1 MSASSER
8 ASPVE
13 KFLGAQAASGGPFA
27 LLGVRPDDC
36 EEDRV
41 LVALNTRLDAL
52 SRHPHRDTPEGGE
65 VVLALHAAAAQLLD
79 PSMRRRLIEQWAGSA
94 EADTQR
100 EKSDI
105 ASEILAPAPPPT
117 VAPIPE
123 PATLAAL
130 DTGMRRLEI
139 EAIRV
144 LGMSGGWSPQAL
156 HRIMQ
161 IALAHGYNSN
171 DAAVVIRSL
180 ARTSAP
186 SLPRESVSPT
196 GAAVVMPGSPSSAPR
211 PRVAAEAPTPSQDPR
226 SVPAAAPEQSQD
238 EPPRVNAARASN
250 RALAIVF
257 LCVSAALIAGI
268 TGVIYL
274 VEALAI
280 GVGKPAEPVVV
291 EPPPAP
297 DSIIALGDPV
307 DEPPPAPTT
316 TAQKPDTPTTK
327 PADAH
332 DAAHEMRRAASL
344 ASNSPVAALD
354 RLEPAID
361 AMSARWTS
369 LSPEELVASQQSLIE
384 IAYACTRSPENAQ
397 RLVSILSRP
406 LAESARTPDPTAR
419 QITGSAWSSGVL
431 TRLLGEREL
440 PQVIADLTNN
450 ALNAAL
456 GTSRP
461 AGDNTFRHGALAMLA
476 SWRAPLAARPA
487 LAPWEAWT
495 EASAALDTKDQP
507 ARNQRLIGALDAV
520 LANGPDPL
528 GDEATT
534 QTISLLVR
542 SLTWRPGDESRPRL
556 LAWFRDTRITTN
568 DLRAITYSL
577 SREANAVGI
586 DVTMVVPLSASTQV
600 KRSIAARIAEA
611 WGLDQ
616 TESQAALISEWS
628 SLARAV
634 LTAPEPSSEPDLLS
648 ATAGVAR
655 VNAWASWIWRGHA
668 DAARADMSR
677 DISNSAP
684 PTPPASSG
692 QRLFGDAAVILA
704 TKDWAERYLDAKR
717 NIPIRLALLD
727 EAVNRQLT
735 ATDADLIARDA
746 FREDRAA
753 VRKRAQQLVAHHA
766 SDPVMVNAVL
776 EVMPDMR
783 PTQETSEMIEVVTS
797 HRLPPVTAERWERS
811 ARRALVERLLELVA
825 RDGSFASI
833 DFQAERLTFSYA
845 QRAATTPDA
854 ALPLEKSPP
863 ELLVGL
869 EWTRLRAEA
878 QRSVRPDALPLT
890 LTGIEHARSERLR
903 VARGVV
909 QIFQAQQ
916 LAVLDTLAYIV
927 AAENPDKQ
935 SATME
940 LLTRIDAKRGS
951 SPHILQQ
958 ILAVE
963 RGITELW
970 IMRFGEST
978 NAAN

>member
-41 LVALNTRLDAL
+41 LVALNARLDTL

-79 PSMRRRLIEQWAGSA
+79 PSMRRRLIGQWTGNSEP
-94 EADTQR
+94 EARRD
-100 EKSDI
+100 EASV
-105 ASEILAPAPPPT
+105 ASEVLAPVPPPIAVQT
-117 VAPIPE
+117 LESA
-123 PATLAAL
+123 ALAAL
-130 DTGMRRLEI
+130 DSGMRRLEI

-180 ARTSAP
+180 ARTSMPA
-186 SLPRESVSPT
+186 LPRESVSPT
-196 GAAVVMPGSPSSAPR
+196 GAAVVMPASPSDAPR
-211 PRVAAEAPTPSQDPR
+211 PQVAAAPPAQAPR
-226 SVPAAAPEQSQD
+226 PAPAAAAEEAHD
-238 EPPRVNAARASN
+238 EPPRINAARASN
-250 RALAIVF
+250 RALAIIF

-274 VEALAI
+274 VEALAN
-280 GVGKPAEPVVV
+280 GTGKPAGSVAV
-291 EPPPAP
+291 ELPPAP
-297 DSIIALGDPV
+297 DPIVALDDPI
-307 DEPPPAPTT
+307 DEPLPAPTS
-316 TAQKPDTPTTK
+316 TAHATEARATSPS
-327 PADAH
+327 DAH
-332 DAAHEMRRAASL
+332 GAAHEMRRAASL

-361 AMSARWTS
+361 AMSAHWTS

-397 RLVSILSRP
+397 RLVAVLSRP
-406 LAESARTPDPTAR
+406 LAESARAPDPTAR
-419 QITGSAWSSGVL
+419 QVAGSAWSSGVL

-440 PQVIADLTNN
+440 PQLIADLSNN

-461 AGDNTFRHGALAMLA
+461 AGDTTFRHGALAMLA
-476 SWRAPLAARPA
+476 SWRAPLSARPA

-495 EASAALDTKDQP
+495 EVSAALDTKDQT

-568 DLRAITYSL
+568 DLRAVTYSL
-577 SREANAVGI
+577 SREASAVGI
-586 DVTMVVPLSASTQV
+586 DVTMVVPLGASSQV

-616 TESQAALISEWS
+616 AESQAALIAEWS

-634 LTAPEPSSEPDLLS
+634 LTAPQPSSEPDLLS

-684 PTPPASSG
+684 PAPPASSG

-704 TKDWAERYLDAKR
+704 AGDWAERYLDAKR

-727 EAVNRQLT
+727 EAVNRRLT

-776 EVMPDMR
+776 EVMPDVR
-783 PTQETSEMIEVVTS
+783 PTQETSEVIEVVTS

-845 QRAATTPDA
+845 QRAAATPEA
-854 ALPLEKSPP
+854 APPLEKSPP

-916 LAVLDTLAYIV
+916 LAVLETLAYIV
-927 AAENPDKQ
+927 ASENPDKQ
-935 SATME
+935 ASTME
-940 LLTRIDAKRGS
+940 LLAGIDTQRGK

-958 ILAVE
+958 VLTVE
-963 RGITELW
+963 RGITQLW

-978 NAAN
+978 NAANE